1 MSDTEDF
8 EPEPT
13 GDSKQSNLVTPEKI
27 EKKRKSMDPSG
38 DTNHNNTITPENI
51 EKKRKSMDGKETIN
65 DYDGGTLVNTEVK
78 KDDTIQLAPTCDDS
92 DDSFS
97 IDISQYKKERNDSS
111 QQDISS
117 RTTFVR
123 VTEKFYDKNGK
134 ECIFLVMKFNYWA
147 LKSNIMKSAITT
159 LFTHALKGKTDV
171 KQLFGGCWSVE
182 ERHEPYSISS
192 EIKVTKGTYPQYV
205 LLMKVIVEKYT
216 IESAV
221 NIVTENIRRFMK
233 SKSFPECYKLSFTDD
248 MKNKLYNLVKE
259 PNHEIYKIS
268 KQMDFKKTYSDTLD
282 CLVHD
287 DAIYRI
293 FMLETNKTKRELL
306 ACGMCAK
313 IMFKNPTVKQA

>member
-1 MSDTEDF
+1 MSDVEDF

-13 GDSKQSNLVTPEKI
+13 SDKRKSKIVTPEKT
-27 EKKRKSMDPSG
+27 ENKRQKTDPSS
-38 DTNHNNTITPENI
+38 DTKNMETVTT
-51 EKKRKSMDGKETIN
+51 EKRRKSMDGKETN
-65 DYDGGTLVNTEVK
+65 NENGDGNVLNTEDK
-78 KDDTIQLAPTCDDS
+78 KEASIKIAPTSDDSDDS

-159 LFTHALKGKTDV
+159 LFNHALKGKTDV
-171 KQLFGGCWSVE
+171 KHLFGGCWSVE
-182 ERHEPYSISS
+182 ERHEPYSTSS

-216 IESAV
+216 VASAV
-221 NIVTENIRRFMK
+221 TIVTENIRRFMK
-233 SKSFPECYKLSFTDD
+233 SKSFPECYRLSFTDD

-259 PNHEIYKIS
+259 PQHEIYKIS
-268 KQMDFKKTYSDTLD
+268 KEMDFKKTYSDTLD

-313 IMFKNPTVKQA
+313 IMFKNPTEKQA